1 MRPGT
6 SEPTLKIAKNLLKIA
21 PEKDVFVHSQG
32 LGGVQQVLNPS
43 ILILLIQLRV
53 VGLRMLSKGLHL
65 ALLRPNLSAIRLQ
78 MAVSEELQA
87 SDR

>member
-1 MRPGT
+1 M
-6 SEPTLKIAKNLLKIA
+6 
-21 PEKDVFVHSQG
+21 
-32 LGGVQQVLNPS
+32 LNPF
-43 ILILLIQLRV
+43 ILILLIKVRV

-87 SDR
+87 SHDR

>member
-1 MRPGT
+1 MPKNP
-6 SEPTLKIAKNLLKIA
+6 EPTLKITKNPSKIA
-21 PEKDVFVHSQG
+21 PDTDVFVHSQG
-32 LGGVQQVLNPS
+32 SGGVQQVLNPS

-87 SDR
+87 SHDR